1 MSARI
6 PRGGG
11 AAAETLAAKP
21 KAPLRLGPRLPT
33 PRRRRTASPRG
44 SKLGA
49 VRGTRRRPQARAPGG
64 AIARV
69 SPRLLGPRASNVGPT
84 PSRQGKTDVRP
95 SDPAEGVGKDTRSA
109 QILRTGTRRREQME
123 LSCLEV
129 AGRPLARTPPQ
140 ERDREHADHRHSLP
154 SMMLFSAAQ
163 HPTRSRTARSGTWPL
178 ARVPSVELLSL
189 RLRKST
195 LAATELRLSAP
206 CRPRRR

>member
-109 QILRTGTRRREQME
+109 QILRTGTRRRERME
-123 LSCLEV
+123 LSCPEV
-129 AGRPLARTPPQ
+129 ARRPLARTPPQ
-140 ERDREHADHRHSLP
+140 ERDRERADHRHSLP
-154 SMMLFSAAQ
+154 SLDDAVQRRTAPNAVADGTFWHVA
-163 HPTRSRTARSGTWPL
+163 TRSSAECRVVEPQAQEVDARGD
-178 ARVPSVELLSL
+178 
-189 RLRKST
+189 
-195 LAATELRLSAP
+195 
-206 CRPRRR
+206 